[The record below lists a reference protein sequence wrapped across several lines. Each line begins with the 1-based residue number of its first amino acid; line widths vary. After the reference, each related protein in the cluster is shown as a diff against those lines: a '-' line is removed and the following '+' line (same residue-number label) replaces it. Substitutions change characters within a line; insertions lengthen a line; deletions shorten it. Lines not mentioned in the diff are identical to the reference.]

1 MVWGLNRGKR
11 LKDRIR
17 NSDDQAAALRGRF
30 LLRLSDLPARI
41 AIAEGEPGEV
51 FGDVGGPQLKPP
63 DRESAGGKPLG
74 FLFWQEV
81 SYPGH
86 ARTLNGSSKERGL
99 RVPPQVGQVMGCQGS
114 RSLFGKATLKP

>member
-1 MVWGLNRGKR
+1 M
-11 LKDRIR
+11 
-17 NSDDQAAALRGRF
+17 
-30 LLRLSDLPARI
+30 
-41 AIAEGEPGEV
+41 
-51 FGDVGGPQLKPP
+51 GGPQLRPP
-63 DRESAGGKPLG
+63 DRESTGGKAFGFG

-86 ARTLNGSSKERGL
+86 ARTLDGSSKERSL